1 MQMVQWE
8 GGESV
13 KEDDCGG
20 KEEWCIVLR
29 REKRKINVFVHRYVC
44 VAAGLPDKSV
54 AMRSWTF
61 SRRKERG

>member
-8 GGESV
+8 GGASV

-29 REKRKINVFVHRYVC
+29 REKRKINVFLFIVMC
-44 VAAGLPDKSV
+44 VLLMV
-54 AMRSWTF
+54 YLTRVLL
-61 SRRKERG
+61 